1 MEFKSESGRIWLDDE
16 SGNMIAEITY
26 PQVSDDVVNIS
37 RTYVS
42 RVLRGQGMASKLV
55 QAAVDDIR
63 AKGQKATAG
72 CSYAVSWF
80 EQHPEC
86 TDILKS
92 E

>member
-1 MEFKSESGRIWLDDE
+1 MEFKSESGRIWLDDQD
-16 SGNMIAEITY
+16 GNMIAEITY
-26 PQVSDDVVNIS
+26 PNVSPEIVNIN
-37 RTYVS
+37 RTYMS

-63 AKGQKATAG
+63 AKGQKATAS

-86 TDILKS
+86 SDILESK
-92 E
+92 